1 MKPEPFNDKAHAI
14 VSEVLDAAEAW
25 LVRTGKCE
33 PPQTDD
39 YLTMAYIK
47 ENGAFLEHAAVYL
60 ESEGRIAADLFLWA
74 LSNALKGTAKT
85 RYIRHDRK
93 CAIQLHWHTHIYF
106 RNYHAILRQ
115 TYLQL
120 LRTLPDVRAIDH
132 NGVLKLAAATL
143 PGVRTDIRRERRRR
157 GADSDRLI
165 VRDDTMNNRIRN
177 TQIEL
182 PIVFAGNLTERTTIL
197 THS

>member
-85 RYIRHDRK
+85 R
-93 CAIQLHWHTHIYF
+93 YF